1 MTDIVFLKALRDKL
15 KGGNARSI
23 HLNSLPGRYAA
34 RLDLADLNNM
44 EAGLAD
50 KFLQTL
56 FSKSSFELKLSFDQ
70 LDLNTA
76 GQDEQKKLSLLSKR
90 LDSIFFENEDN
101 FKEHGTKTFGFG
113 YPLIIKPSRQD
124 PKKIIKAP
132 LFIWPLEIYK
142 SMNKVNTWSILRNKQ
157 KNEQGKIVEEEIHS
171 VGLNEVFVSFIKTDE
186 NISIAKINEELL
198 DDTIIDRAELID
210 TCIAVLESMNADS
223 ASAIRQAL
231 QEKLDSPVMP
241 LPEGK
246 WFDSV
251 ASNRP
256 WIHFGGVFGLF
267 RSQKES
273 IITDIDRL
281 IERFDTF
288 SFDDLNVGLSGK
300 PFSAIETDPTQQE
313 ILNSLTKEPK
323 KIIQGPPGTGKS
335 QTLTALITNALD
347 NGLKC
352 LVVCEKKTALEV
364 IHQNLNKENPQL
376 SELAALIEDIQSDRD
391 GIVNSVRERINA
403 SNAHAYFNQTGY
415 TTKLDALESSV
426 STLNEQH
433 RSLDR
438 KIFQGKTW
446 TEVVGLYLQRS
457 KECNP
462 AALKGLIDYHWFNFD
477 SSGGELPEISAMLQ
491 KAETLFRQIDS
502 PEHPLDML
510 HDNVFSHPN
519 YYGFRVSI
527 EDRSNTLLAQT
538 GSLLEEFQN
547 HRQPAI
553 GWHRDIYPLYQEYLR
568 SAISD
573 WYPFMSGEILL
584 PELVLPEPLNL
595 ESLCSSWQA
604 NAANTSDGLL
614 AELTQYRQWLIKHYA
629 DYYQPLRKEIA
640 LYLSFFDENVS
651 IYGMKFY
658 RNKPFDQLLTKLFG
672 VFSKRQAL
680 LKQARLDAV
689 VRLTNVAQAFAKQS
703 YFDHAFPQ
711 TEEVPDLQVLH
722 DTVLQLKEKADTWY
736 SKIGNIIDDHIS
748 RMSADTLHEQY
759 QQRSGEIGK
768 QQREA
773 TALVRDHNSLITDA
787 EINGGDT
794 LQQHVAGLEELI
806 AKSAEVYERLQE
818 FRKVF
823 EQQKELSEGF
833 VSDLEVLKI
842 SITDPALFKD
852 VKEVPMNSEAC
863 LEYLNGHHQSGQ
875 LIRGHI
881 ETARE
886 YFEWRSFLV
895 SCSASQREIIHAF
908 ILSGLSGWP
917 RQFESW
923 YLSQV
928 LLQNE
933 DRNLPRN
940 DEGIENYVR
949 DKAEFRNIQ
958 VKSILHRWQQRQQ
971 SSLQR
976 STSAGVN
983 PTTLFNKRGSRGE
996 RRNSLRKIINTDFEL
1011 FTDFYPVLM
1020 VNPTVCS
1027 SVLPLEEGL
1036 FDVVIFD
1043 EASQLRL
1050 EDTFAGLI
1058 RGKVKIVSGDS
1069 QQMPPSSYFQG
1080 GAAIL
1085 DPHEE
1090 EFELEEEE
1098 ELLQIRNKIDNSL
1111 NLADSESLLVFAEN
1125 SGYRQSYLK
1134 IHYRSQHPALIDF
1147 SNHAFYGRRLL
1158 PMPARFSYTPI
1169 EFEQVNG
1176 LYDEQVNHDE
1186 ARRVIDILLNRI
1198 APLPDGRYPSVGIA
1212 TFNLYQRNLILAEL
1226 AKARQQNPE
1235 HDKKI
1240 EAFGSSLFVKN
1251 LENIQGDERDVII
1264 ISTTFGKNKEG
1275 KFRQT
1280 FGPIIQRNGYKL
1292 LNVIVTRAKMKVF
1305 VCTSIPDENIQQY
1318 PLLLQQ
1324 LRNNGRAVFY
1334 AYLAYAKAVYEGNQE
1349 QVSSILTQLFDNC
1362 ENKIFDNAGSAAGSE
1377 SPFEEEVYQ
1386 QLSEKL
1392 GAHRVKQQYQVGGFR
1407 LDLVVLPEKPDGSLM
1422 AIECDGAKYHSS
1434 PEAYAWDSFRQR
1446 ELEKQGFVFYRLWST
1461 NWWIS
1466 PERELQK
1473 ILMRLERE
1481 HE

>member
-1 MTDIVFLKALRDKL
+1 
-15 KGGNARSI
+15 
-23 HLNSLPGRYAA
+23 
-34 RLDLADLNNM
+34 
-44 EAGLAD
+44 
-50 KFLQTL
+50 
-56 FSKSSFELKLSFDQ
+56 LS
-70 LDLNTA
+70 
-76 GQDEQKKLSLLSKR
+76 
-90 LDSIFFENEDN
+90 
-101 FKEHGTKTFGFG
+101 
-113 YPLIIKPSRQD
+113 
-124 PKKIIKAP
+124 
-132 LFIWPLEIYK
+132 
-142 SMNKVNTWSILRNKQ
+142 
-157 KNEQGKIVEEEIHS
+157 
-171 VGLNEVFVSFIKTDE
+171 
-186 NISIAKINEELL
+186 
-198 DDTIIDRAELID
+198 
-210 TCIAVLESMNADS
+210 
-223 ASAIRQAL
+223 
-231 QEKLDSPVMP
+231 
-241 LPEGK
+241 
-246 WFDSV
+246 
-251 ASNRP
+251 
-256 WIHFGGVFGLF
+256 
-267 RSQKES
+267 
-273 IITDIDRL
+273 
-281 IERFDTF
+281 
-288 SFDDLNVGLSGK
+288 VGLSGK

-313 ILNSLTKEPK
+313 ILNSLTKEPR

-376 SELAALIEDIQSDRD
+376 GELAALIEDIQSDRD

-403 SNAHAYFNQTGY
+403 GNAHAYFNKTGY
-415 TTKLDALESSV
+415 TTKIDALESSV
-426 STLNEQH
+426 SALNEQH
-433 RSLDR
+433 RALDR

-446 TEVVGLYLQRS
+446 TEVVGLYLQKS
-457 KECNP
+457 KESNP
-462 AALKGLIDYHWFNFD
+462 AALKGLIDYRWFNFH
-477 SSGGELPEISAMLQ
+477 STGAEVPETSAMLQ
-491 KAETLFRQIDS
+491 KAETLFRQVDS

-510 HDNVFSHPN
+510 HDNVFDYPN
-519 YYGFRVSI
+519 YYGFRVAV
-527 EDRSNTLLAQT
+527 EGRSDDLLAQT
-538 GSLLEEFQN
+538 TSLLEEFKT
-547 HRQPAI
+547 HRQLADA
-553 GWHRDIYPLYQEYLR
+553 WHRDVYPSYQEYLR
-568 SAISD
+568 SAINN
-573 WYPFMSGEILL
+573 WYPFMSGEMLL
-584 PELVLPEPLNL
+584 PEISLPDSLDI
-595 ESLCSSWQA
+595 ESLCLSWQT
-604 NAANTSDGLL
+604 NAATTSDALL
-614 AELTQYRQWLIKHYA
+614 AELTHYRQWLIKHYA
-629 DYYQPLRKEIA
+629 DYYQPLSKEID
-640 LYLSFFDENVS
+640 LYLSFFDENIS
-651 IYGMKFY
+651 IYGTNFY
-658 RNKPFDQLLTKLFG
+658 KNKPFDQLLAKFLG

-689 VRLTNVAQAFAKQS
+689 TRLANATKAFAKQS
-703 YFDHAFPQ
+703 YFDHVFSP

-722 DTVLQLKEKADTWY
+722 NNVLQLKENAGAWY
-736 SKIGNIIDDHIS
+736 SRIGSLVDDHIS
-748 RMSADTLHEQY
+748 RMSADSLHEQY
-759 QQRSGEIGK
+759 KHRSDEIGRCQK
-768 QQREA
+768 ETTQ
-773 TALVRDHNSLITDA
+773 LIGHHNSVIVDA
-787 EINGGDT
+787 RINEGNT
-794 LQQHVAGLEELI
+794 LQQHVAALEEMI
-806 AKSAEVYERLQE
+806 VKSVEVHDRAQE

-823 EQQKELSEGF
+823 KQQVGLSESLVNNLGT
-833 VSDLEVLKI
+833 LEK
-842 SITDPALFKD
+842 SITDPALFKE
-852 VKEVPMNSEAC
+852 VKEVPMNSEEC
-863 LEYLNGHHQSGQ
+863 LKYLNAHHQSGQ
-875 LIRGHI
+875 LIREHI
-881 ETARE
+881 ETARD
-886 YFEWRSFLV
+886 YFEWRSFIV
-895 SCSASQREIIHAF
+895 SCSASQRDIIQAF
-908 ILSGLSGWP
+908 IRSGLSGWP

-933 DRNLPRN
+933 DKRLPRN
-940 DEGIENYVR
+940 DEGIDNYVR

-958 VKSILHRWQQRQQ
+958 VKSILHSWQQRQQ
-971 SSLQR
+971 GSLQR

-1027 SVLPLEEGL
+1027 SVLPLQEGL

-1098 ELLQIRNKIDNSL
+1098 ELMQVRNKIDNSL

-1134 IHYRSQHPALIDF
+1134 VHYRSQHPALIDF

-1158 PMPARFSYTPI
+1158 PMPSRFSYTPI

-1176 LYDEQVNHDE
+1176 LYEEQVNHDE
-1186 ARRVIDILLNRI
+1186 ARRVIDILLNKI
-1198 APLPDGRYPSVGIA
+1198 QPLPDGRYPSVGIA

-1318 PLLLQQ
+1318 PVLLQQ

-1334 AYLAYAKAVYEGNQE
+1334 AYLAYAKAVSEGNQE
-1349 QVSSILTQLFDNC
+1349 QVSSILAQLFDNC
-1362 ENKIFDNAGSAAGSE
+1362 ENKIFDNVGNASGSE

-1386 QLSEKL
+1386 QLSEKI
-1392 GAHRVKQQYQVGGFR
+1392 GEHRVKQQYQVGGFR
-1407 LDLVVLPEKPDGSLM
+1407 IDLVVLPEKPDGSLI

-1434 PEAYAWDSFRQR
+1434 QEAYAWDSFRQC

-1466 PERELQK
+1466 PEKELQK
-1473 ILMRLERE
+1473 LITRIGTV
-1481 HE
+1481 